1 MDSIISCRINRLGNH
16 NFYVEHNGKQHYLF
30 TQDYH
35 RGINLICIGLGGLET
50 VPLMTGTQITGAIG
64 DLEKATALITSL
76 MDNGLYGVE
85 FCDIRMNVDSRI
97 FSTPRGKQND
107 KRVEKT
113 AQLLQKYEEKTLNLI
128 SNGKKQIEVLATAL
142 MENAVLSGSEIKQII
157 EKAKE

>member
-1 MDSIISCRINRLGNH
+1 
-16 NFYVEHNGKQHYLF
+16 
-30 TQDYH
+30 
-35 RGINLICIGLGGLET
+35 
-50 VPLMTGTQITGAIG
+50 
-64 DLEKATALITSL
+64 
-76 MDNGLYGVE
+76 
-85 FCDIRMNVDSRI
+85 MNVDSRI

-113 AQLLQKYEEKTLNLI
+113 AQLLQEYEEKTLNLI